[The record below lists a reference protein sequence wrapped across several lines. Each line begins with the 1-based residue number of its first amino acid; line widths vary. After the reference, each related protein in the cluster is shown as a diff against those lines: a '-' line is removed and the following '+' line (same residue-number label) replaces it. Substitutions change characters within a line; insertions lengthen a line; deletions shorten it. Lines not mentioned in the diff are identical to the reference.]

1 MTELLSGPLKGFDR
15 YVHRMLKEWNVPGT
29 AVGIVKGNRVIH
41 AKGYGLRDVKRGL
54 PVTENTLFG
63 IGSCTKS
70 FTATAIG
77 ILVDEGRLEWD
88 KPVREYIPFFKLR
101 DPIATQ
107 RVTVRDLLTHRTGL
121 LRHDIV
127 AMFSSLTRKEVVR
140 RLRYLEPTVDFRS
153 KFQYN
158 NLMYIAL
165 GYLIEQ
171 VSGKTWE
178 DFVRERI
185 LVPLDMKDTLYM
197 TDEGAEEKIA
207 VDYLEKGAKLA
218 CWRST
223 YVEKIDHAAAYGPT
237 GPAGTIV
244 SNVKDL
250 CRWLRLQM
258 NNGSLGKRT
267 IISSENLSG
276 IHTPQ
281 MVVPDFWFDGK
292 ELLDISYGMG
302 WFAQSYRGYKHIYH
316 GGTFTGFKAH
326 LSFLPRAK
334 IGVVVLTNT
343 STSPL
348 RKILTFEV
356 YDRLMGFDKVNWNS
370 REKQRIEEEKLKAKK
385 KKKTLRRKPGTKPSL
400 PLKVCVGEYFHPGY
414 GKVRISM
421 TKEQLNLKYKIFT
434 YKMEH
439 YQDDVFQVT
448 LLRRGIRRNS
458 GKMKVSFHVD
468 KKGTVKSIAI
478 PFEEAVGD
486 IVFKRRKDR

>member
-1 MTELLSGPLKGFDR
+1 
-15 YVHRMLKEWNVPGT
+15 MLKEWNVPGV
-29 AVGIVKGNRVIH
+29 AVGIVKNNKVIY
-41 AKGYGLRDVKRGL
+41 AKGYGLSDIKRGL

-101 DPIATQ
+101 DSIATR

-121 LRHDIV
+121 PRHDYV
-127 AMFSSLTRKEVVR
+127 WLFSTLTRKEVVK
-140 RLRYLEPTVDFRS
+140 RLRFLEPTADFRS

-158 NLMYIAL
+158 NLMYITL

-197 TDEGAEEKIA
+197 TDEGTEEKIA
-207 VDYLEKGAKLA
+207 VDYLAKGTKLA

-223 YVEKIDHAAAYGPT
+223 YVENIDHATAQGPS

-250 CRWLRLQM
+250 CRWLGLQM

-267 IISSENLSG
+267 IISSENLSE

-281 MVVPDFWFDGK
+281 VVIPHFWFNGK

-302 WFAQSYRGYKHIYH
+302 WFIQSYRGYKHIYH
-316 GGTFTGFKAH
+316 GGTFAGLNAQV
-326 LSFLPRAK
+326 SFLPRAK
-334 IGVVVLTNT
+334 IGMVVLINT
-343 STSPL
+343 PTSPL

-356 YDRLMGFDKVNWNS
+356 YDRLMGFDKVNWNA
-370 REKQRIEEEKLKAKK
+370 REKQRIETEKLKVKK
-385 KKKTLRRKPGTKPSL
+385 KEKTPKRKPGTKPSQ
-400 PLKVCVGEYFHPGY
+400 PLKAYVGEYFHSGY
-414 GKVRISM
+414 GQVRISM
-421 TKEQLNLKYKIFT
+421 TEDRLYLKYKIFN
-434 YKMEH
+434 YKVEH
-439 YQDDVFQVT
+439 YQDDVFQT
-448 LLRRGIRRNS
+448 IMQRKSIRRNT
-458 GKMKVSFHVD
+458 GKMRVSFHAD
-468 KKGTVKSIAI
+468 GKGKVKFIGI
-478 PFEEAVGD
+478 PFEEAVDD
-486 IVFKRRKDR
+486 IIFERRKPDE